1 MDTIH
6 NDASFLAYCKQ
17 HFGRLNKKDYEII
30 VFHFL
35 LNDELKGK
43 SDFEISR
50 QLRITESKVKQLRY
64 EESLLFQLKDEE
76 YQQMLINLLS
86 NSDFKF
92 TDGKSKIQFCINDK
106 MLRLYL
112 HNKLNE
118 IGSFADSSFNS
129 NIVTITPKDLLFL
142 FGTDKLNDDIKLI
155 NKSLSA
161 NSRELPQSLHD
172 NLKFLTETFI
182 KNKLGDVGI
191 TLYKWIEEWIKEI
204 KIV

>member
-1 MDTIH
+1 
-6 NDASFLAYCKQ
+6 
-17 HFGRLNKKDYEII
+17 
-30 VFHFL
+30 
-35 LNDELKGK
+35 
-43 SDFEISR
+43 
-50 QLRITESKVKQLRY
+50 
-64 EESLLFQLKDEE
+64 
-76 YQQMLINLLS
+76 MLINLLS

-112 HNKLNE
+112 YNRLNE

-142 FGTDKLNDDIKLI
+142 LGTDKLNDDIKLI

-161 NSRELPQSLHD
+161 NSAELPQSMCD
-172 NLKFLTETFI
+172 NLKFLTETVI
-182 KNKLGDVGI
+182 KHKLGDTGYLL
-191 TLYKWIEEWIKEI
+191 TKWIGEWIKNI

>member
-1 MDTIH
+1 M
-6 NDASFLAYCKQ
+6 
-17 HFGRLNKKDYEII
+17 
-30 VFHFL
+30 FHFL
-35 LNDELKGK
+35 LSNELKGK

-142 FGTDKLNDDIKLI
+142 FGADKCNEDIKQI
-155 NKSLSA
+155 NKKLSA
-161 NSRELPQSLHD
+161 NSKELPQDLYQILKSFSKAAVKGT
-172 NLKFLTETFI
+172 LKFAPELANWAI
-182 KNKLGDVGI
+182 Q
-191 TLYKWIEEWIKEI
+191 WID
-204 KIV
+204 KIEVK